1 MTVYAPGTLETD
13 QKKQNMALQQYAAAI
28 NAAETDIA
36 SLQTSVATNTANT
49 ATNTT
54 NITNLTPG
62 HLFGLTLST
71 VGSSATFSVAAGSAA
86 DSAGTAVM
94 ALASAISKTTSSWAV
109 GTGNGALDTG
119 SVANSTW
126 YHVFLIK
133 RTDTDVE
140 DVLISTSASAP
151 TMPASYTLK
160 RRIGSMLTNGS
171 AQWVKFVQLGDEFL
185 WDTIVN
191 NANAQN
197 PGTSGTLYTLTVPT
211 GVQVLAQL
219 SILWFNVTSS
229 NYLFVSSPDITAPT
243 VTTATNATLYSVDS
257 THPGV
262 TGAYVRTDTSGR
274 VRATSNGSNGSMY
287 INTVGWVDR
296 RGRDV

>member
-1 MTVYAPGTLETD
+1 MVYAPGTLETD
-13 QKKQNMALQQYAAAI
+13 QKKQNMALQQQASAI
-28 NAAETDIA
+28 
-36 SLQTSVATNTANT
+36 ATNTANI

-54 NITNLTPG
+54 NITNLMPG

-71 VGSSATFSVAAGSAA
+71 AGSSATFSVAAGSAA

-94 ALASAISKTTSSWAV
+94 ALASAISKTTSAWAV

-119 SVANSTW
+119 SIANSTW

-140 DVLISTSASAP
+140 DVLISTSATSP
-151 TMPASYTLK
+151 TMPTSYTLK
-160 RRIGSMLTNGS
+160 RRIGAMKTNGS
-171 AQWVKFVQLGDEFL
+171 AQWTKFVQLGDEFL

-191 NANAQN
+191 NADAQN

-211 GVQVLAQL
+211 GVQVSAQL

-243 VTTATNATLYSVDS
+243 VTTATDSTLYSVDS

-262 TGAYVRTDTSGR
+262 TGAVVRTDTSGR
-274 VRATSNGSNGSMY
+274 VRATASGADGSMY
-287 INTVGWVDR
+287 LNTIGWIDR

>member
-1 MTVYAPGTLETD
+1 MVYAPGTLETD
-13 QKKQNMALQQYAAAI
+13 QKKQNMALQQQASAI
-28 NAAETDIA
+28 ST
-36 SLQTSVATNTANT
+36 ATTNI

-54 NITNLTPG
+54 NITNLMPG

-71 VGSSATFSVAAGSAA
+71 AGSSATFSVASGSAA

-94 ALASAISKTTSSWAV
+94 ALASAISKTTSAWAV

-119 SVANSTW
+119 SIANSTW

-140 DVLISTSASAP
+140 DVLISTSATSP
-151 TMPASYTLK
+151 TMPTSYTLK
-160 RRIGSMLTNGS
+160 RRIGAMKTNGS
-171 AQWVKFVQLGDEFL
+171 AQWTKFVQFGDEFL

-191 NANAQN
+191 NADAQN

-211 GVQVLAQL
+211 GVQVSAQL

-243 VTTATNATLYSVDS
+243 VNTATNSTLYSVDS

-262 TGAYVRTDTSGR
+262 TGANVRTNTSGQ
-274 VRATSNGSNGSMY
+274 VRATASGADGSMY
-287 INTVGWVDR
+287 INTIGWVDR